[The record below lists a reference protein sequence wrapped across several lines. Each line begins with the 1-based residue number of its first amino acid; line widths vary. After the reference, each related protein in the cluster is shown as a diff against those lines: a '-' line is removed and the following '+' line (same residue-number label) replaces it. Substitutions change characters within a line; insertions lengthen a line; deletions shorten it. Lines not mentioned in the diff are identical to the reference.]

1 MSPGL
6 VTLILGAQ
14 PLLVPFIQ
22 QMNPP
27 IDKKICLL
35 IGFLGLCVAV
45 SGTVQL
51 DDMSW
56 WGCIF
61 ALLALLSLTFG
72 ALRKNHGIHPVQAM
86 LYQCVLSSII
96 FSIVSTTLGWHIE
109 WNIMLLTSLLW
120 MSLVVSIGAFL
131 LLVYM
136 INYDQADRVSLLF
149 YAVPPLTYC
158 FDYAF
163 FGTTLSTITLL
174 GISLVTM
181 SIVYYRKQTSAKPQ
195 SEKSL
200 ELHQNKH

>member
-1 MSPGL
+1 MKKLIFLSPILFLIMWSSGAVMVKIGLQHTDEWNFLALRAILSLFFITIIYKLIKKPTWPSPSKTYIKYALVTGLLIQICYLSFYTLAIGSGMSPGL

-86 LYQCVLSSII
+86 LYQCVFSSII
-96 FSIVSTTLGWHIE
+96 FS
-109 WNIMLLTSLLW
+109 
-120 MSLVVSIGAFL
+120 
-131 LLVYM
+131 
-136 INYDQADRVSLLF
+136 
-149 YAVPPLTYC
+149 
-158 FDYAF
+158 
-163 FGTTLSTITLL
+163 
-174 GISLVTM
+174 GIFRY
-181 SIVYYRKQTSAKPQ
+181 IKY
-195 SEKSL
+195 
-200 ELHQNKH
+200 